1 MAFKGHIELVRG
13 QGDFPATDLDFRT
26 FFTAADQL
34 TAALEGAVN
43 AAIDEETQPI
53 QVAGGEDN
61 ELVRLITDQVQP
73 REPEGK
79 DATYHVRVVYEY
91 DPECP
96 PLGQPGGQPSVSA
109 CGLFRSRRARPPVEA
124 GSAEHETAGPAQV
137 RPWRRHRDGA

>member
-1 MAFKGHIELVRG
+1 MAFKDHIELVRG
-13 QGDFPATDLDFRT
+13 QGDFPATDLDFRS
-26 FFTAADQL
+26 FFTANQL
-34 TAALEGAVN
+34 PALEGAVN
-43 AAIDEETQPI
+43 AAIGEETQPI

-96 PLGQPGGQPSVSA
+96 PLVSPPQATHSNWRPILTPMPRPGS
-109 CGLFRSRRARPPVEA
+109 
-124 GSAEHETAGPAQV
+124 
-137 RPWRRHRDGA
+137 